1 VNDPNSSRQITRTCT
16 EVHIDVSYQPP
27 QIETARPRAASDVP
41 AIDIRNVHMS
51 FAQPAGPLHVL
62 EDISLTIR
70 QGEFI
75 AILGPSGCGKSTLL
89 RLVSDILQPTGGT
102 LTVLGRTPAEARRDR
117 ALGFVFQQP
126 VLLPWF
132 TAHDNVS
139 LPLRIGGWGRKHQA
153 AAPPSDLLKLVGLEG
168 FDQAR
173 PGQLSGGMQ
182 QRVSIARALVS
193 NPQVL
198 LMDEPFGAL
207 DAITRDRLNEEL
219 LRIWSAVRCTVIF
232 VTHSIPEAV
241 YLPNRVVV
249 MSPRPA
255 RITQVVDIDLPYPR
269 QPQMKD
275 TPRFTAYTAAL
286 RAALEEA

>member
-1 VNDPNSSRQITRTCT
+1 VSS
-16 EVHIDVSYQPP
+16 QPP
-27 QIETARPRAASDVP
+27 QVETARPRAASGVP
-41 AIDIRNVHMS
+41 AIDIRNVHMA
-51 FAQPAGPLHVL
+51 FDQPAGVLHVL
-62 EDISLTIR
+62 EDVSLSVR
-70 QGEFI
+70 QGEFV

-89 RLVSDILQPTGGT
+89 RLVADILQPTSGS

-139 LPLRIGGWGRKHQA
+139 LPLRIGGWGQKHQA

-168 FDQAR
+168 FDRAR

-193 NPQVL
+193 NPQIL

-219 LRIWSAVRCTVIF
+219 LRIWNAVRCTVIF

-255 RITQVVDIDLPYPR
+255 RIKQIVDVNLPYPR
-269 QPQMKD
+269 QAQMKD
-275 TPRFTAYTAAL
+275 TPRFAEYTAAL
-286 RAALEEA
+286 RASLEEA